1 MEQNGTHFAEDLTQ
15 RQLTALPHLLR
26 PGPLSVHARHAGVH
40 RNTLYRWLQ
49 DRNFR
54 ECLEWLRKE
63 TMQYTQTHLQAMSY
77 KAAAVLY
84 DALDDDDTRVRLQA
98 ARLVLDQA
106 HNAQR
111 DQTLHSRVENL
122 LDAVHI
128 LQDPSWR
135 PQ

>member
-1 MEQNGTHFAEDLTQ
+1 MSQNVPYFAEDLSE
-15 RQLTALPHLLR
+15 RQLTALPHLLA
-26 PGPLSVHARHAGVH
+26 PGSLSARAQRAGVA
-40 RNTLYRWLQ
+40 RRTLNRWLQ
-49 DRNFR
+49 DENFR

-63 TMQYTQTHLQAMSY
+63 TMQYTQAQLQAMSY
-77 KAAAVLY
+77 KAAAVLD